1 MCDVFH
7 QLHDNSTSFRLPVFN
22 LESALYTSLIM
33 LAGQTAVFRCRIDGL
48 PTPTV
53 EWSKGKWRKMTNDA
67 KTRVFYDE
75 SSGEYVMEM
84 DAIKKNDAGTYTVTI
99 ENKFGTESAPATLI
113 VTDKEEEAQDWKAQ
127 LKKT

>member
-1 MCDVFH
+1 
-7 QLHDNSTSFRLPVFN
+7 
-22 LESALYTSLIM
+22 M